1 MIMEKGKDFLKHT
14 QWKHHCVTHLKD
26 VTDFLKHTQW
36 KHHCVTH
43 LKDVTELRKLAV
55 HVLLFKS

>member
-1 MIMEKGKDFLKHT
+1 MIMEKGKDL
-14 QWKHHCVTHLKD
+14 
-26 VTDFLKHTQW
+26 LKHTQW

-43 LKDVTELRKLAV
+43 LKDVTELRRLAV